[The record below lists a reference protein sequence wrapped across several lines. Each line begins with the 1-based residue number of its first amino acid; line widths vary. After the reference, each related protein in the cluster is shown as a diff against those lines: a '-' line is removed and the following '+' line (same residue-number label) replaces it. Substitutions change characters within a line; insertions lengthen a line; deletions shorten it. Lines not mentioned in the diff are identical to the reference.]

1 MLSLS
6 RDNYFTLPKNEASKN
21 AVIFLLN
28 HHPNIQPNFENVNGL
43 LIYPKIPDQYFH
55 YPIDKKCSANTRTRT
70 RTRPEPDPNPTQT
83 EPDPNPTSSLP
94 GVKALSGSAKLTIK
108 EFLSINSQ
116 LLVDRIP
123 YEIVADDRGFV
134 F

>member
-1 MLSLS
+1 MDGWMDGCALRFMGVIAKLQRNEVMLSLSLS

-55 YPIDKKCSANTRTRT
+55 YPII
-70 RTRPEPDPNPTQT
+70 PD
-83 EPDPNPTSSLP
+83 
-94 GVKALSGSAKLTIK
+94 
-108 EFLSINSQ
+108 
-116 LLVDRIP
+116 
-123 YEIVADDRGFV
+123 
-134 F
+134 